1 MAGNWTTTRVPE
13 PIHVRVAAYSIL
25 TRMYVYVPGQS
36 RRHDAMARCGWRV
49 MRRKCC
55 RELHRGVRHHLA
67 LHSPRRGNKSRWSRS
82 TGVLAVDPD
91 CMLMPRIE
99 SRPTQRLLTLKSLFI
114 NVQVIL
120 LTPTLPVCRTQINWI
135 TGKGIFVPIT
145 VTACGNYAEEEYED
159 EEKTY
164 IERMKLVRGRNF
176 STSSTR
182 SPVSAIIAR
191 WLRITRRLVLFS
203 NEQFSLCGLYASFV
217 SQRFLVNFV
226 RKRYFAIQNFR

>member
-25 TRMYVYVPGQS
+25 TRMYVYVLGQS

-67 LHSPRRGNKSRWSRS
+67 LHSPRSGNKSRWFRS
-82 TGVLAVDPD
+82 TGVLVVDPD

-114 NVQVIL
+114 NAQVIL
-120 LTPTLPVCRTQINWI
+120 LTPTLAVCRTQINWI

-145 VTACGNYAEEEYED
+145 VTACGNYAEEEYE
-159 EEKTY
+159 
-164 IERMKLVRGRNF
+164 
-176 STSSTR
+176 
-182 SPVSAIIAR
+182 
-191 WLRITRRLVLFS
+191 RREDVHRE
-203 NEQFSLCGLYASFV
+203 NEIGS
-217 SQRFLVNFV
+217 
-226 RKRYFAIQNFR
+226 

>member
-1 MAGNWTTTRVPE
+1 
-13 PIHVRVAAYSIL
+13 
-25 TRMYVYVPGQS
+25 MYVYVLGQS

-67 LHSPRRGNKSRWSRS
+67 LHSPRSGNKSRWFRS

-120 LTPTLPVCRTQINWI
+120 LTPTLAVCRTQINWI

-145 VTACGNYAEEEYED
+145 VTACGNYAEEEYERRED
-159 EEKTY
+159 VHRENV
-164 IERMKLVRGRNF
+164 RLVRSRNF
-176 STSSTR
+176 STTR
-182 SPVSAIIAR
+182 SLVPAIITR
-191 WLRITRRLVLFS
+191 WLT
-203 NEQFSLCGLYASFV
+203 YYATASFIFQRTVFFMRFTRFV
-217 SQRFLVNFV
+217 SIATISC
-226 RKRYFAIQNFR
+226 KFRAKALFGDTKF